1 MDLKSKPN
9 SIVNH
14 VKDPAESIARASFNK
29 NYNFL
34 NMTQVDDSFIQ
45 MSLRMPKS
53 YNKTM
58 EL

>member
-1 MDLKSKPN
+1 MKSKPN

-14 VKDPAESIARASFNK
+14 VKDPAESIARASFNI
-29 NYNFL
+29 NYNQL

-58 EL
+58 ER